1 MKMSSSKMSSTPS
14 SSPSSSS
21 SSPLTPPPKRRKKKA
36 DDDTKNGRSGISETA
51 IARRLGRRL
60 RSMTQLLR
68 EDTPQASAILTT
80 GLSTTA
86 GTSSSTS
93 RERHKDHND
102 QHTTNIGD
110 IIKSAGFTTV
120 EEEGETGGGGGEG
133 HPDDMLLLPCIDNS
147 NTVVR
152 CNHGP
157 QSADHGGGGTLL
169 PQLKFDESGNIVL
182 AADDVSGGRGD
193 DGHGRDNGH
202 CNDTIGDTLRLM
214 ETRDESGQNNYRHAY
229 KKSIGGKWS
238 KEDTNLFYKGIEM
251 YGPDL
256 MLISTV
262 FGSTKTPAQLRQKL
276 KVEGKRNPNRLNK
289 ALESGKA
296 ISLQEFEKAHGPI
309 PEDGGNNDGVVEG
322 STAATTG
329 SAAAGLTGFD
339 YQADLARILDGLDS

>member
-14 SSPSSSS
+14 SSPYSSSS
-21 SSPLTPPPKRRKKKA
+21 SSPPTPPPKRRKKKA
-36 DDDTKNGRSGISETA
+36 DDDMKNGRSGISETA

-86 GTSSSTS
+86 APSSS
-93 RERHKDHND
+93 RARHKDQSD

-110 IIKSAGFTTV
+110 IIKSAGATTG

-133 HPDDMLLLPCIDNS
+133 HSDDMLLLPYIDNS
-147 NTVVR
+147 NMVVR

-157 QSADHGGGGTLL
+157 QSADHGSGGTLL

-182 AADDVSGGRGD
+182 AADASGSRGD

-202 CNDTIGDTLRLM
+202 NTNDTIGDTLRLM

-256 MLISTV
+256 MLIST
-262 FGSTKTPAQLRQKL
+262 
-276 KVEGKRNPNRLNK
+276 
-289 ALESGKA
+289 
-296 ISLQEFEKAHGPI
+296 
-309 PEDGGNNDGVVEG
+309 
-322 STAATTG
+322 
-329 SAAAGLTGFD
+329 
-339 YQADLARILDGLDS
+339 